1 MIIDTLISNLGDSM
15 VQFYHSNSGNLIF
28 YILIGITT
36 VLQLILISQSF
47 GIVKQIFLSQFSF
60 NILKYFNLFFT
71 ITILGMLVAI
81 ATQIHIDSQYFT
93 DLLTIITTMSYLQTM
108 SNMIFL
114 SFRFFKWFTENRT
127 ANVFFYLM
135 WSVFMSATILFQL
148 LINDVVLLYDKAK
161 VIPSSSI
168 ATWPDFTGIKD
179 VISNT
184 YAYLDIITFALLWIS
199 TVTLLIR
206 FSSRIGKINYWILSS
221 LPLIYYLV
229 YNIDSY
235 ELLPIDSYTSD
246 LLFTIN
252 STWGGI
258 LFAIVF
264 LSIRRSINEKIRLR
278 YFLLILSSGIIMLFT
293 ANQATSM
300 GTAFPPYGIITVSF
314 TGISSFLIFI
324 GTMSS
329 VMTLANNAVI
339 RREIGKIINDDLR
352 LLDELSMS
360 EILKHQESNMMSAI
374 KKKES
379 ILEDKSSMEIDLS
392 DEDIKKYIQ
401 EVIVDEKKKIR
412 ENEFS

>member
-1 MIIDTLISNLGDSM
+1 
-15 VQFYHSNSGNLIF
+15 
-28 YILIGITT
+28 
-36 VLQLILISQSF
+36 
-47 GIVKQIFLSQFSF
+47 
-60 NILKYFNLFFT
+60 
-71 ITILGMLVAI
+71 
-81 ATQIHIDSQYFT
+81 
-93 DLLTIITTMSYLQTM
+93 
-108 SNMIFL
+108 
-114 SFRFFKWFTENRT
+114 
-127 ANVFFYLM
+127 
-135 WSVFMSATILFQL
+135 MSATILFQL